1 MGGLINPSSSPKS
14 QPTVATVAPAATT
27 AATTA
32 AAVAASTEQQ
42 ESQRRKEALERQ
54 RTGRA
59 STIVTSSRG
68 FLVPIDWTPQR
79 KSLLG
84 E

>member
-27 AATTA
+27 ATTA

-68 FLVPIDWTPQR
+68 LLVPIDWTPQR